1 MTFLRQLFG
10 GGESA
15 NTAKERLKLV
25 LVHDRADLSQARLD
39 SMKDEMLD
47 VISRYVKIDRR
58 AVSISLTQDR
68 HEQRLVADIPLAS
81 PRQRR

>member
-10 GGESA
+10 GSRSA
-15 NTAKERLKLV
+15 SAAKERLQLV

-39 SMKDEMLD
+39 AMKDEMLD
-47 VISRYVKIDRR
+47 VISRYVKIDRG

-68 HEQRLVADIPLAS
+68 HEQRLVADIPLAT